1 MYNKE
6 EFKQVVE
13 NAVKEIFPDREVTTL
28 VEDRSYTEQL
38 RVEAKIFRDKSQ
50 GVSEC
55 GYVGS
60 KNSDAKELEVKVS
73 DNVSTLFD
81 FNRLEEIHKQSG
93 IEGVK
98 DFIKSCIDNC
108 ENNLEE
114 IQSTIKN
121 FKSMLNIK
129 VFDPIVKPHLKNCI
143 TKDLGDLK
151 QALVLAKNGNN
162 NAFQI
167 YLSKDNLDRF
177 KTVIGDMTLED
188 LWDLAQENLKKCK
201 CNFLSMLS
209 VPGFAEV
216 LQDEVLSIEDLRE
229 PTIIFTTN
237 DLQTEETIRKMQDL
251 VTNCKLEQPMFIIEN
266 RDLSYSTSLLCNEEL
281 LSGLSKVFNESYYI
295 IPSSTLELLLFPE
308 SSANPLDSENEV
320 RTHLKGMVHS
330 VNQTL
335 QSNELFTDEVFKY
348 NKSVEKLEFTGR
360 YESITTM
367 Y

>member
-28 VEDRSYTEQL
+28 VEDRSQMEQL
-38 RVEAKIFRDKSQ
+38 CVETKAVDLDNKD
-50 GVSEC
+50 
-55 GYVGS
+55 
-60 KNSDAKELEVKVS
+60 SDAKEAKHKKS
-73 DNVSTLFD
+73 SNAHALFN
-81 FNRLEEIHKQSG
+81 FNRLKEIHEQSG

-98 DFIKSCIDNC
+98 DFIKSCIGYC

-114 IQSTIKN
+114 IQSTMKD
-121 FKSMLNIK
+121 FKSALNIK
-129 VFDPIVKPHLKNCI
+129 VFDPIIKPHLTNCI

-151 QALVLAKNGNN
+151 QALVLVKNEEDS
-162 NAFQI
+162 AFQI
-167 YLSKDNLDRF
+167 YLSEDNLDPF
-177 KTVIGDMTLED
+177 KNVIGDMTID
-188 LWDLAQENLKKCK
+188 ALWDLAKENLKKCK
-201 CNFLSMLS
+201 CNFLSILS
-209 VPGFAEV
+209 IPGLAEV

-295 IPSSTLELLLFPE
+295 LPSSTLELILFPE
-308 SSANPLDSENEV
+308 SFANPLSTESEV
-320 RTHLKGMVHS
+320 REQLKEIVFS

-335 QSNELFTDEVFKY
+335 PSGEVFTDEVFKY
-348 NKSVEKLEFTGR
+348 DKSVEKLEFVGK
-360 YESITTM
+360 YERFEAIC
-367 Y
+367 

>member
-28 VEDRSYTEQL
+28 VEDRSQMEQL
-38 RVEAKIFRDKSQ
+38 CVETKAVDLDNKD
-50 GVSEC
+50 
-55 GYVGS
+55 
-60 KNSDAKELEVKVS
+60 SDAKEAKHKKS
-73 DNVSTLFD
+73 SNAHALFN
-81 FNRLEEIHKQSG
+81 FNRLKEIHEQSG

-98 DFIKSCIDNC
+98 DFIKSCIGYC

-114 IQSTIKN
+114 IQSTMKD
-121 FKSMLNIK
+121 FKSALNIK
-129 VFDPIVKPHLKNCI
+129 VFDPIIKPHLTNCI

-151 QALVLAKNGNN
+151 QALVLVKNEEDS
-162 NAFQI
+162 AFQI
-167 YLSKDNLDRF
+167 YLSEDNLDPF
-177 KTVIGDMTLED
+177 KNVIGDMTID
-188 LWDLAQENLKKCK
+188 ALWDLAKENLKKCK
-201 CNFLSMLS
+201 CNFLSI
-209 VPGFAEV
+209 
-216 LQDEVLSIEDLRE
+216 LSIPGLAELFQDKGLDPEDLRE

-295 IPSSTLELLLFPE
+295 LPSSTLELILFPE
-308 SSANPLDSENEV
+308 SFANPLSTESEV
-320 RTHLKGMVHS
+320 REQLKEIVFS

-335 QSNELFTDEVFKY
+335 PSGEVFTDEVFKY
-348 NKSVEKLEFTGR
+348 DKSVEKLEFVGK
-360 YESITTM
+360 YERFEAIC
-367 Y
+367 